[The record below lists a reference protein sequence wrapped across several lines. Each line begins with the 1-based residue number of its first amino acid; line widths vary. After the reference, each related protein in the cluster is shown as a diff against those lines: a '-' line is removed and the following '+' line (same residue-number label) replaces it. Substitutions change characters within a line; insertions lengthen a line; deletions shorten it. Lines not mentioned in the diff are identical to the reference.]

1 MGKIKE
7 IVMEICEAY
16 DYEGLTIMELANR
29 FEMTEAA
36 IIEVL
41 SNYSETFGVV

>member
-7 IVMEICEAY
+7 LVMDICEAY
-16 DYEGLTIMELANR
+16 DYEGLTIVELTQR
-29 FEMTEAA
+29 FEMTEEA

>member
-1 MGKIKE
+1 MGKLKE
-7 IVMEICEAY
+7 IVMDICEAY

-41 SNYSETFGVV
+41 SNYSDTFA

>member
-1 MGKIKE
+1 MGKMKE

-16 DYEGLTIMELANR
+16 DYDGLSIMELANR

-36 IIEVL
+36 ILEVL
-41 SNYSETFGVV
+41 TNYSDTFGMV

>member
-7 IVMEICEAY
+7 LVMDICEAY
-16 DYEGLTIMELANR
+16 DYQGLTIVEIAQR
-29 FEMTEAA
+29 FSMTEDAV
-36 IIEVL
+36 IEVL

>member
-1 MGKIKE
+1 MKE
-7 IVMEICEAY
+7 LVMEICEAY

-29 FEMTEAA
+29 FEMTEEA

-41 SNYSETFGVV
+41 TNYSDTFGVV

>member
-1 MGKIKE
+1 MGKLKE

-16 DYEGLTIMELANR
+16 DYEGLTIVELSNR

-41 SNYSETFGVV
+41 SNYSDTFGVV

>member
-1 MGKIKE
+1 LGKLKE
-7 IVMEICEAY
+7 LVIDICEAY
-16 DYEGLTIMELANR
+16 DYQGLTIMELANR

-41 SNYSETFGVV
+41 SNYSDTFGVV

>member
-1 MGKIKE
+1 MAKMKE
-7 IVMEICEAY
+7 LVMEICEAY
-16 DYEGLTIMELANR
+16 DYEGLTIVELANR
-29 FEMTEAA
+29 FEMTEEA

>member
-1 MGKIKE
+1 MGKLKE
-7 IVMEICEAY
+7 LVIDICEAY
-16 DYEGLTIMELANR
+16 DYQGLTIMELANR

-41 SNYSETFGVV
+41 SNYSDTFA

>member
-1 MGKIKE
+1 LGKLKE
-7 IVMEICEAY
+7 LVIDICEAY

-41 SNYSETFGVV
+41 SNYSDTFA

>member
-1 MGKIKE
+1 MGKLKE
-7 IVMEICEAY
+7 LVIDICEAY
-16 DYEGLTIMELANR
+16 DYEGLTIVELANR
-29 FEMTEAA
+29 FCMTEDA

>member
-1 MGKIKE
+1 MAKMKE
-7 IVMEICEAY
+7 LVMSICEAY
-16 DYEGLTIMELANR
+16 DYEGLTIVELANR
-29 FEMTEAA
+29 FEMTEEA

>member
-1 MGKIKE
+1 MGKLKE
-7 IVMEICEAY
+7 LVIDICEAY
-16 DYEGLTIMELANR
+16 DYQGLTIVEIAQR
-29 FEMTEAA
+29 FEMTEDA

>member
-1 MGKIKE
+1 MGKMKE
-7 IVMEICEAY
+7 LVMEICEAY

-41 SNYSETFGVV
+41 SNYSDTFGMV

>member
-1 MGKIKE
+1 MGKMKE
-7 IVMEICEAY
+7 LVMSICEAY

-41 SNYSETFGVV
+41 TNYSDTFGVV

>member
-1 MGKIKE
+1 MKE
-7 IVMEICEAY
+7 LVMEICEAY
-16 DYEGLTIMELANR
+16 DYEGLTIVELANR
-29 FEMTEAA
+29 FEMTEEA

>member
-1 MGKIKE
+1 LGKLKE
-7 IVMEICEAY
+7 LVIDICEAY
-16 DYEGLTIMELANR
+16 DYEGLTIMELDNR

-41 SNYSETFGVV
+41 SNYSDTFA

>member
-1 MGKIKE
+1 MGKLKE
-7 IVMEICEAY
+7 LVIDICEAY
-16 DYEGLTIMELANR
+16 DYQGLTIMELANR

-41 SNYSETFGVV
+41 SNYSDTFGVV

>member
-41 SNYSETFGVV
+41 SNYSDTFGVV

>member
-1 MGKIKE
+1 MGKLKE

-16 DYEGLTIMELANR
+16 DYDGLTIMELANR
-29 FEMTEAA
+29 FEMTEEA

-41 SNYSETFGVV
+41 TNYSDTFGVV